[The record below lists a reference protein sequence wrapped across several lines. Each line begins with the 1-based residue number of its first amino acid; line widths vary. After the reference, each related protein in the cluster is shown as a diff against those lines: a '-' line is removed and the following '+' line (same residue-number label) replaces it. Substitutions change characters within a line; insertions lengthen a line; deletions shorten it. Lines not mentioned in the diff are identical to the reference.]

1 MLKEKCIEASETITY
16 DGVYNMLFIVKKAHS
31 VNMILKIHVAN
42 FSDESGL

>member
-16 DGVYNMLFIVKKAHS
+16 DGVYVVHCN
-31 VNMILKIHVAN
+31 KISQRKHDTENTCYVAN